1 MGCEGAIEGLS
12 YGGGNIFVG
21 AAVPFGV
28 AKVGIDTYETNRT
41 FAAINGGY
49 TSNGMVTGVS
59 RFAWL
64 PAPSRFPFD
73 TAFNPWGLSGVQH
86 SSHQRHVSARCGLT

>member
-59 RFAWL
+59 CFAWL
-64 PAPSRFPFD
+64 TVPLHSPFGIALND
-73 TAFNPWGLSGVQH
+73 
-86 SSHQRHVSARCGLT
+86 